1 MVENITFEKCCFNL
15 IWPMKILMENS
26 KRKCDGYRQE
36 RCHLGESCI
45 EPGLVICCNVIFGWR
60 GLVEDYL
67 GYRVLDS
74 DSSCLALYFFQS
86 ENLKESVSE
95 STYVEVDPNGLTSK
109 KQNALECGKCRSTFW
124 VGRGGMAG
132 ADPDWAWAS
141 TSGEK
146 NLRKVVFYWL
156 IIYLVDIEPWK
167 TQKKENDWNCYLAR
181 FALPACC
188 CCWGIWGTNPWGWD
202 LKKDSQHKF

>member
-86 ENLKESVSE
+86 ENLLS
-95 STYVEVDPNGLTSK
+95 
-109 KQNALECGKCRSTFW
+109 GKRW
-124 VGRGGMAG
+124 HGRGRPGLGLGKHFGGEEPGKVCVACLLLLLRHLR
-132 ADPDWAWAS
+132 DKPLRLRPAWR
-141 TSGEK
+141 E
-146 NLRKVVFYWL
+146 W
-156 IIYLVDIEPWK
+156 
-167 TQKKENDWNCYLAR
+167 C
-181 FALPACC
+181 
-188 CCWGIWGTNPWGWD
+188 
-202 LKKDSQHKF
+202 

>member
-86 ENLKESVSE
+86 ENLKERMNE
-95 STYVEVDPNGLTSK
+95 STYVEVDPYGITSK
-109 KQNALECGKCRSTFW
+109 KRKNA
-124 VGRGGMAG
+124 
-132 ADPDWAWAS
+132 
-141 TSGEK
+141 
-146 NLRKVVFYWL
+146 
-156 IIYLVDIEPWK
+156 
-167 TQKKENDWNCYLAR
+167 
-181 FALPACC
+181 
-188 CCWGIWGTNPWGWD
+188 
-202 LKKDSQHKF
+202 